1 MGYQGGFLTQNL
13 SALTLGSETLT
24 PTFDEDVT
32 SYSANVTDASTSL
45 SVTAET
51 TGATVEIFL
60 NGTSQGSGTTTLT
73 KSLTWTANTD
83 IVEVKVTYN
92 SSVKTYTI
100 AVTHSA

>member
-32 SYSANVTDASTSL
+32 SYSANITDASTSI
-45 SVTAET
+45 SATAET

-83 IVEVKVTYN
+83 IIEVKVTYN

>member
-13 SALTLGSETLT
+13 SGLTLGSLDLD

-32 SYSANVTDASTSL
+32 SYMAETDDATTSL
-45 SVTAET
+45 TATAET

-60 NGTSQGSGTTTLT
+60 NGESQGSGTNTLT
-73 KSLTWTANTD
+73 KSLTWTDETD

-100 AVTHSA
+100 TVTH